1 MKIVINPKYKKLG
14 SFIENLPYEFEN
26 SGETIYSARNI
37 IKRFIIDD
45 IDLTVKRYKV
55 LYASINWHIHFF
67 VQVKPKEHISTH
79 YIY

>member
-45 IDLTVKRYKV
+45 IDLTVKR
-55 LYASINWHIHFF
+55 
-67 VQVKPKEHISTH
+67 
-79 YIY
+79 